1 MTNLEREQKILVL
14 AGVLPVIANII
25 EDLNDDLFKQSLK
38 RTANLLHQEI
48 RKNDEM
54 ILRKTGLEIWE
65 EQVFISR
72 SFNMWINRNFDV
84 EEAKKI
90 MIETFEKEEQLKKE
104 KELELEKSQ
113 FSLDETEGKMK
124 CKCGSVAVF
133 WKTGYICSSITA
145 YPCEYSRK
153 IKQ

>member
-124 CKCGSVAVF
+124 CKFGSVAVF

>member
-1 MTNLEREQKILVL
+1 MTALEREQKILVL

-54 ILRKTGLEIWE
+54 ILRKTGIEIWE
-65 EQVFISR
+65 EQAFISR
-72 SFNMWINRNFDV
+72 SFNMWIKKNFDV
-84 EEAKKI
+84 EEAQKI

-113 FSLDETEGKMK
+113 FSLDEKEGKMK

-133 WKTGYICSSITA
+133 WKTGYICGSITA

-153 IKQ
+153 KQ